1 MHSLGSYAEEGGP
14 GEPGKPTR
22 FDILLDTEAI
32 KMALCMDE
40 ES

>member
-1 MHSLGSYAEEGGP
+1 MQRGAP
-14 GEPGKPTR
+14 GEPGRPTR
-22 FDILLDTEAI
+22 FDILLDMEAI